1 MNNVHLIS
9 SNWYNL
15 VMMFLNN
22 VHLENF
28 ICLLKN
34 VFRTNR
40 QVSNR
45 TIKAKFMIS
54 RFRRHMETNINQ
66 RPDKNHMNLDENNK
80 LVEVSSHCPNFSCR
94 ILQ

>member
-1 MNNVHLIS
+1 MNNVHLTS

-45 TIKAKFMIS
+45 TI
-54 RFRRHMETNINQ
+54 RRN
-66 RPDKNHMNLDENNK
+66 
-80 LVEVSSHCPNFSCR
+80 S
-94 ILQ
+94 